1 MQLQRGL
8 MASRLPAS
16 LRASVILTS
25 AAVVLLIGCSV
36 IAWKQ
41 VRTAEGWD
49 IPLYQF
55 YGQQIVDGR
64 VPYRD
69 FRVVYPPAAL
79 PAFVAAS
86 HNLGFPG
93 TTRDPVWRGLNPAAR
108 RYARSFAIEMVAAL
122 AIAIAFTAASLRT
135 LRASTMHV
143 AAALGLLATSPLLLG
158 DLIFTRFDAL
168 PAALMAVATSL
179 LLRAHFRLAALALGL
194 GVATKLY
201 PALLLPLAA
210 IYAWKRRG
218 RREAAGLV
226 ISAVALTLAI
236 FLPFVA
242 IAPHGALWPMRA
254 QFARGLQ
261 VESLASS
268 VVVALHVLTG
278 QLHVHGLPVSVLPA
292 PVGWDEALSTNE
304 LVGTAAH
311 VAGLSTGVLAG
322 LVLLAIW
329 IEFAL
334 KPVSDALF
342 VRYTSAAITA
352 QVALGRVLSPQFL
365 IWLLPLVPLVGGRRG
380 GKTLVLL
387 VGALA
392 ITNVWFPHHYLTF
405 INTERAGPTGIL
417 LLRNALL
424 VVLLIVLLVTRRR
437 APTVASAGPVAR
449 GGETSPG
456 QPD

>member
-1 MQLQRGL
+1 
-8 MASRLPAS
+8 
-16 LRASVILTS
+16 V
-25 AAVVLLIGCSV
+25 
-36 IAWKQ
+36 AWK
-41 VRTAEGWD
+41 
-49 IPLYQF
+49 
-55 YGQQIVDGR
+55 
-64 VPYRD
+64 
-69 FRVVYPPAAL
+69 
-79 PAFVAAS
+79 AFD
-86 HNLGFPG
+86 NLGGF
-93 TTRDPVWRGLNPAAR
+93 
-108 RYARSFAIEMVAAL
+108 
-122 AIAIAFTAASLRT
+122 RT
-135 LRASTMHV
+135 LTGFQPDNRLIVFAFGLVHG
-143 AAALGLLATSPLLLG
+143 LGL
-158 DLIFTRFDAL
+158 
-168 PAALMAVATSL
+168 
-179 LLRAHFRLAALALGL
+179 
-194 GVATKLY
+194 ATKLY

-242 IAPHGALWPMRA
+242 IAPHGAFWPMHA

-268 VVVALHVLTG
+268 MVVALHVLTG

-292 PVGWDEALSTNE
+292 SVGWDEALSTNE
-304 LVGTAAH
+304 LVGTAAR
-311 VAGLSTGVLAG
+311 VAGLSTGVLGSCAAG
-322 LVLLAIW
+322 IW
-329 IEFAL
+329 IEFAR

-387 VGALA
+387 VSALA

-424 VVLLIVLLVTRRR
+424 VLLLIVLLVTRRR
-437 APTVASAGPVAR
+437 APKPKSMRASKRQRTPSENPSDSTQVFL
-449 GGETSPG
+449 SPAKRD
-456 QPD
+456 PR

>member
-8 MASRLPAS
+8 MRSRLPAS

-25 AAVVLLIGCSV
+25 AAVALLIGCFAV
-36 IAWKQ
+36 AWKQ

-49 IPLYQF
+49 TPLYQF
-55 YGQQIVDGR
+55 YGQQMVDGQ

-93 TTRDPVWRGLNPAAR
+93 TTRNPVWQHGLNPAAR
-108 RYARSFAIEMVAAL
+108 RFARSFAIEMLAAL

-143 AAALGLLATSPLLLG
+143 TAALGLLAISPLLLG

-168 PAALMAVATSL
+168 PAALTAVATFL
-179 LLRAHFRLAALALGL
+179 LLRAHFRLAALSLGL

-201 PALLLPLAA
+201 PALLVPLAA
-210 IYAWKRRG
+210 TYAWKRRK
-218 RREAAGLV
+218 RHEAAAVV
-226 ISAVALTLAI
+226 ISAAALTLAI
-236 FLPFVA
+236 FLPFVV
-242 IAPHGALWPMRA
+242 IAPHGALWPVRA

-278 QLHVHGLPVSVLPA
+278 LPA
-292 PVGWDEALSTNE
+292 SVGWDEALSTND

-311 VAGLSTGVLAG
+311 VAGLATGVLAG

-329 IEFAL
+329 IEFAR
-334 KPVSDALF
+334 KPVSDALL
-342 VRYTSAAITA
+342 VRYASAAITA

-365 IWLLPLVPLVGGRRG
+365 VWLLPLVPLVGGRRG
-380 GKTLVLL
+380 GKALLLL
-387 VGALA
+387 VSALV
-392 ITNVWFPHHYLTF
+392 ITNVWFPDHYLTF

-417 LLRNALL
+417 LLRNAVL
-424 VVLLIVLLVTRRR
+424 VVLLITLLVPRPLCRKQA
-437 APTVASAGPVAR
+437 AP
-449 GGETSPG
+449 
-456 QPD
+456 

>member
-8 MASRLPAS
+8 MTSRLPAS

-36 IAWKQ
+36 VAWKQ

-49 IPLYQF
+49 TPLYQF

-69 FRVVYPPAAL
+69 FRAVYPPAAL

-143 AAALGLLATSPLLLG
+143 AAALGVLATSPLLLG

-168 PAALMAVATSL
+168 PAALTAVATSL
-179 LLRAHFRLAALALGL
+179 LLRAHFGLAGLSLGL

-201 PALLLPLAA
+201 PAILVPLAA
-210 IYAWKRRG
+210 TYAWKRRG
-218 RREAAGLV
+218 RREAAAVV
-226 ISAVALTLAI
+226 ISAIAVTLVI
-236 FLPFVA
+236 FLPFIV
-242 IAPHGALWPMRA
+242 IAPHGALWPVRA
-254 QFARGLQ
+254 QFARGLH

-278 QLHVHGLPVSVLPA
+278 QLHLHGLPVSVLSA

-304 LVGTAAH
+304 LRGTAAQ
-311 VAGLSTGVLAG
+311 VAGLATGVLAG
-322 LVLLAIW
+322 LVLFTIW
-329 IEFAL
+329 IEFAR
-334 KPVSDALF
+334 KPVSDALL
-342 VRYTSAAITA
+342 VRYASAAITA

-365 IWLLPLVPLVGGRRG
+365 IWLLPLVPLVGGRLG
-380 GKTLVLL
+380 GKALLL
-387 VGALA
+387 VVSALA
-392 ITNVWFPHHYLTF
+392 ITNVWFPDHYLTF

-417 LLRNALL
+417 LLRNAVL
-424 VVLLIVLLVTRRR
+424 VVLLVVLLVTRRR
-437 APTVASAGPVAR
+437 APTVASSAPLPP
-449 GGETSPG
+449 GGATSPG
-456 QPD
+456 